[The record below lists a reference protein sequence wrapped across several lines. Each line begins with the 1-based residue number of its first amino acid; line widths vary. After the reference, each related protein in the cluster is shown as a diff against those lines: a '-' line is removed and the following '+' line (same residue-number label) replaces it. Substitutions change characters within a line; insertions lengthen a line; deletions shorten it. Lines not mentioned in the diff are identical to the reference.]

1 MATLSL
7 RKVSHSYAERPAV
20 RQLTLEVAEGELF
33 VLLGPSGSGKTTVL
47 RLVAGLESLHEGR
60 VMIGARDVTE
70 LPPNERNV
78 GMVFQSYALFPHMT
92 VQHNIGF
99 GMGVRG
105 RPREEIARRV
115 VEVAETLEIA
125 SLLDRLPREL
135 SGGER
140 QRVALGRA
148 LVRDPDVLL
157 LDEPLSNLDAQ
168 LRMQTR
174 TEIVRLQ
181 ARVRVTTV
189 YVTHDQ
195 TEALGMGHRIG
206 VLRGGRLE
214 QVGAPQ
220 DVYERPATLFVARFL
235 GTPPMNIL
243 PARVENGAIVA
254 GDVAIT
260 PAERASGDLL
270 LGIRPEHV
278 HVRGSRWSANVPQD
292 RAFPA
297 TVELVEPAGDQVYVT
312 LRSAPGTVVA
322 RVEPSLRPAPG
333 TSVDIWFDPGRLHLF
348 DPKTETTMP

>member
-1 MATLSL
+1 VATLSL
-7 RKVSHSYAERPAV
+7 RKISHSYSERPAV

-47 RLVAGLESLHEGR
+47 RLVAGLESLHEGS
-60 VMIGARDVTE
+60 VMIGGRDVTE

-105 RPREEIARRV
+105 RPRDEIAWRV
-115 VEVAETLEIA
+115 MEVAETLDIA

-174 TEIVRLQ
+174 TEIIRLQ
-181 ARVRVTTV
+181 AHVGVTTV

-206 VLRGGRLE
+206 VLREGRME

-235 GTPPMNIL
+235 GMPPMNIL

-260 PAERASGDLL
+260 PAETASGDVL

-292 RAFPA
+292 KAFPA

-312 LRSAPGTVVA
+312 FRSAPGTVVA

-333 TSVDIWFDPGRLHLF
+333 ASVDIWFDHGRLHLF
-348 DPKTETTMP
+348 DPKTETALW

>member
-235 GTPPMNIL
+235 GDPPMNLFDCEVVISML
-243 PARVENGAIVA
+243 PDDAAVRDDAFDQTVHCVPASVVA
-254 GDVAIT
+254 GFASTGRTRSGRTGWST
-260 PAERASGDLL
+260 P
-270 LGIRPEHV
+270 
-278 HVRGSRWSANVPQD
+278 
-292 RAFPA
+292 
-297 TVELVEPAGDQVYVT
+297 
-312 LRSAPGTVVA
+312 
-322 RVEPSLRPAPG
+322 
-333 TSVDIWFDPGRLHLF
+333 
-348 DPKTETTMP
+348 